1 MRAHLFL
8 AFIFGVLFV
17 ALGLLLKEAN
27 LSELFT
33 KKAFWDALAWS
44 LWLGFASVILAFLV
58 SIISI
63 FLPKT
68 IWILALLG
76 IITPPFLLG
85 MGLTWLGIEL
95 NLGQGALY
103 LAHTLSVL
111 PYMLFFFRLSLGR
124 IDSRLKTQARLHSG
138 SLWVQLR
145 YFYLPVM
152 APSLGAGAAVGV
164 SVSLAQY
171 MLSLLL
177 SPKPTL
183 STQMIP
189 LLHSGQLGGAAGYG
203 TIYVMLAPIVILV
216 IAWAL
221 KGELWRPYM

>member
-1 MRAHLFL
+1 MRAHTFL
-8 AFIFGVLFV
+8 ALMVGALAV

-27 LSELFT
+27 LGELFS
-33 KKAFWDALAWS
+33 KKAFWDALVWS
-44 LWLGFASVILAFLV
+44 LWLGFISVILAFLMSVV
-58 SIISI
+58 SIY
-63 FLPKT
+63 LPKT
-68 IWILALLG
+68 VLISALLG
-76 IITPPFLLG
+76 IVLPPFLLG
-85 MGLTWLGIEL
+85 MGLTWIGIEL
-95 NLGQGALY
+95 SLGQGALY

-124 IDSRLKTQARLHSG
+124 VDRRLKAQARLHSG

-177 SPKPTL
+177 SLKPTL
-183 STQMIP
+183 STQMVP

-203 TIYVMLAPIVILV
+203 AIYVMLAPIVILV

>member
-8 AFIFGVLFV
+8 ALVVGVLAV
-17 ALGLLLKEAN
+17 VLGLLLKEAH
-27 LSELFT
+27 LGELFT

-44 LWLGFASVILAFLV
+44 LWLGFASVFLAFLV
-58 SIISI
+58 SIVSI
-63 FLPKT
+63 YLPKT
-68 IWILALLG
+68 IWGLALFG
-76 IITPPFLLG
+76 IVTPPFLVG
-85 MGLTWLGIEL
+85 MGLTWFSIRFS
-95 NLGQGALY
+95 LGQGALV

-111 PYMLFFFRLSLGR
+111 PYMLFFFKLSYGR
-124 IDSRLKTQARLHSG
+124 IDSKLKAQARLHSG
-138 SLWVQLR
+138 NLWVQLR

-183 STQMIP
+183 STQMVP
-189 LLHSGQLGGAAGYG
+189 LLHSGQLGSAAAYGA
-203 TIYVMLAPIVILV
+203 IYVMLAPVVILV
-216 IAWAL
+216 TAWAM